1 MLISLFLELGI
12 QKLSYIA
19 DKSNNRNR
27 GIFKDVFIYMRTNK
41 NVVNQNCEGK
51 VEKGRQVR
59 ESDSKQIK
67 IPHIEESQ

>member
-19 DKSNNRNR
+19 GKSNNRNR
-27 GIFKDVFIYMRTNK
+27 GIFEDIFIYMRTNK

-59 ESDSKQIK
+59 ESDSKRIK